1 MNAISLMAADPA
13 AGGSMS
19 ATLITFV
26 LIILIFYFLII
37 RPQKK
42 RDKEAKAMID
52 AMKKGDKVVT
62 IGGIHGTIV
71 AVRDQTVVVK
81 VDDSARIEFSKSAIS
96 TVSSKDKVNASAQK
110 KDDKNAKAEAKAE
123 ATRIAAEAEADANA
137 QIAASLTPELIDK
150 IMYEKWNGELPTVS
164 GSNAIVSME
173 GLK

>member
-71 AVRDQTVVVK
+71 AVREQTVVVK

-96 TVSSKDKVNASAQK
+96 TVSSKDKVNTAATAK
-110 KDDKNAKAEAKAE
+110 KDEKADKKDEKVAEEKKE
-123 ATRIAAEAEADANA
+123 APVLEMVGPESEEEKGTE
-137 QIAASLTPELIDK
+137 TPDK
-150 IMYEKWNGELPTVS
+150 EDK
-164 GSNAIVSME
+164 
-173 GLK
+173 